1 MKITTNKSDLNFP
14 CYYTTY
20 EDGIKIGKE
29 LIRTCSLPNCRT
41 AIGLAHNQI
50 RGNKRVYIVRDGGV
64 WKTYINAEIVSKRGD
79 FVHKESCMSLPKKK
93 NQNIGVNRAES
104 VVINHLT
111 KNGMIAERFEGFISC
126 VHQHE
131 IDHLNGITICDRNEM
146 DSHQCSDLDYQ
157 LNKWSK

>member
-1 MKITTNKSDLNFP
+1 MNISITHNKSNLNFI
-14 CYYTTY
+14 CDETTY
-20 EDGIKIGKE
+20 EQGVKIGE
-29 LIRTCSLPNCRT
+29 LLKHTCMLPKYCS

-64 WKTYINAEIVSKRGD
+64 WKTYINAEIVSKKGD
-79 FVHKESCMSLPKKK
+79 FINKESCMSLPKKK

-111 KNGMIAERFEGFISC
+111 KNGMIAERFEGFIAC

-131 IDHLNGITICDRNEM
+131 IDHLNGILITDKTGE
-146 DSHQCSDLDYQ
+146 L
-157 LNKWSK
+157 